1 MKAPRIRI
9 GLVGLGLIGGS
20 IARALRRKAADLG
33 GVGRPVVTAWSP
45 SGHGPAA
52 ALRAGV
58 VDAVAH
64 DLAGAVADADLVVLT
79 APPLATLEL
88 LDWLAGPHRELVGPG
103 TTITDVASTKRV
115 IVERAR
121 ALGLPFSGGHPMAG
135 LETSGFGAAT
145 GDLFEGRPWVVV
157 DEGAREI
164 DVARVEWLASACG
177 ALPIRLGAGEHDAAV
192 ASISHLP
199 LVAAAA
205 IAESILGGGRDAA
218 DPAVDLAR
226 RLAAGGWASATRV
239 ARGDPAMGAGILST
253 NAREIAPRL
262 RAFRDTLDSWL
273 AALEAEGGPDA
284 AALEARLRAARERLG

>member
-20 IARALRRKAADLG
+20 IARALRRGGADLG
-33 GVGRPVVTAWSP
+33 GVRRPVVTAWSP
-45 SGHGPAA
+45 SGSGPAA

-58 VDAVAH
+58 VDEVAH

-88 LDWLAGPHRELVGPG
+88 VDWLAGPLRDLVGPA
-103 TTITDVASTKRV
+103 TTITDVASTKRG

-121 ALGLPFSGGHPMAG
+121 ALGLPFAGGHPMAG

-145 GDLFEGRPWVVV
+145 ADLFAGRPWVVV

-164 DVARVEWLASACG
+164 DVARVEWLATACG
-177 ALPIRLGAGEHDAAV
+177 ALPVRLGAADHDAAV
-192 ASISHLP
+192 AAVSHLP

-205 IAESILGGGRDAA
+205 LAEAILGGPGSP
-218 DPAVDLAR
+218 DPAADLAR

-239 ARGDPAMGAGILST
+239 GRGDPVMGAGILAT

-262 RAFRDTLDSWL
+262 RAYRDALDSWL
-273 AALEAEGGPDA
+273 AALEAAEAPDA
-284 AALEARLRAARERLG
+284 TALEARLRAVRERLG

>member
-20 IARALRRKAADLG
+20 IARALRRDGADLG
-33 GVGRPVVTAWSP
+33 GVRRPIVTAWSP
-45 SGHGPAA
+45 SGSGPVA

-58 VDAVAH
+58 VDEVAH
-64 DLAGAVADADLVVLT
+64 DLGGAVADADLVVIT

-88 LDWLAGPHRELVGPG
+88 VDWLAGPLRELVGPA
-103 TTITDVASTKRV
+103 TTITDVASTKRT

-121 ALGLPFSGGHPMAG
+121 TLGLPFAGGHPMAG
-135 LETSGFGAAT
+135 LETSGFAAAT
-145 GDLFEGRPWVVV
+145 GGLFEGRPWVVV

-164 DVARVEWLASACG
+164 DVARVEWLATACG
-177 ALPIRLGAGEHDAAV
+177 ALPVRLGAGDHDAAV
-192 ASISHLP
+192 AAVSHLP
-199 LVAAAA
+199 LVAAVAL
-205 IAESILGGGRDAA
+205 AESVLGGGARDP
-218 DPAVDLAR
+218 DPAVELAR

-239 ARGDPAMGAGILST
+239 GRGDPVMGAGILAT

-262 RAFRDTLDSWL
+262 RAYRDALDSWL
-273 AALEAEGGPDA
+273 AALEAGDAPDA

>member
-20 IARALRRKAADLG
+20 IARALRRETADLG
-33 GVGRPVVTAWSP
+33 GVRRPIVTAWSP
-45 SGHGPAA
+45 SGGGPAA

-58 VDAVAH
+58 VDEVAH

-103 TTITDVASTKRV
+103 TTITDVASTKRA

-121 ALGLPFSGGHPMAG
+121 ALGLPFAGGHPMAG

-145 GDLFEGRPWVVV
+145 GELFEGRPWVVV

-164 DVARVEWLASACG
+164 DVARVEWLATACG
-177 ALPIRLGAGEHDAAV
+177 ALAVRLGAGEHDAAV

-205 IAESILGGGRDAA
+205 LAESVLGGAGEPDR
-218 DPAVDLAR
+218 AVDLAR

-239 ARGDPAMGAGILST
+239 GRGDPAMGAGILAT
-253 NAREIAPRL
+253 NAGEIAPRL
-262 RAFRDTLDSWL
+262 RAFRDALDSWL

-284 AALEARLRAARERLG
+284 AALEARLRSARERLG